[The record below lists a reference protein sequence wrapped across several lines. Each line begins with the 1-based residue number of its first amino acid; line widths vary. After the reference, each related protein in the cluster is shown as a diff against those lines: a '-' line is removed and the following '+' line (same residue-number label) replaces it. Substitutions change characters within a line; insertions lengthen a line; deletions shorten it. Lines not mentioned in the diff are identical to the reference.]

1 MLHSVFYI
9 VILVVNLLFH
19 NFSEY
24 ALILLIHLGYKWLL
38 FLKIMLFPVI
48 IIALMVCLLLFSTVK
63 VVEGN
68 AILDSEKVLLI
79 LFPARNMR
87 FIYHLNREWET

>member
-19 NFSEY
+19 NFSEC
-24 ALILLIHLGYKWLL
+24 ALILLIRLGYKWLL
-38 FLKIMLFPVI
+38 FLKIMLFPAV
-48 IIALMVCLLLFSTVK
+48 IIALMFRLLLFSTVK

-68 AILDSEKVLLI
+68 SILDSEKVLLI